1 MSDVN
6 EEPELRRAKRPRGI
20 IMLVLLFYTAAALVV
35 ISVLATNEQAIRGD
49 IGTLITMYLLVLA
62 WGLWKMFRW
71 AWFATLIM
79 FILSTFYIFSNATL
93 FNQSLTDITI
103 IVPLAFI
110 ALFFVY
116 LLSPKVRSVYLKNG
130 WIEAN

>member
-35 ISVLATNEQAIRGD
+35 ISVLATSEKAIPGD
-49 IGTLITMYLLVLA
+49 IGALVTIYLLVLA

-79 FILSTFYIFSNATL
+79 FVLSTFYIFSGATL

-103 IVPLAFI
+103 IIPLAFI